1 MLAVVALH
9 VLPPAI
15 FGLLHGALVYRWRGI
30 LTFSVICLV
39 VGNIFENLSIQT
51 GFPFGHYVFT
61 DVMGPKVFAVPV
73 LLGVAYLGM
82 AYLAWALAR
91 LMVGGAYLA
100 LTGARVFTVPLI
112 AGFLMTAWDLS
123 MDPVWSTVLHAWTW
137 FEGGAYFGVPV
148 SNFLGWYLTAS
159 VFYFLYALWL
169 RRRELRRPVMT
180 GYWQM
185 AVVFYG
191 VSAAGNLLLLMP
203 RSGML
208 MVTDPSGVVWRVS
221 DITGA
226 CALVSLFTMG
236 AFAVIAWARLSD
248 SK

>member
-1 MLAVVALH
+1 MRVALWVLIAIYAVSRVLQIFPGAVPMLAVVALH

-82 AYLAWALAR
+82 AYLVWALAR

-159 VFYFLYALWL
+159 VFYSCTRF
-169 RRRELRRPVMT
+169 
-180 GYWQM
+180 GC
-185 AVVFYG
+185 G
-191 VSAAGNLLLLMP
+191 DVS
-203 RSGML
+203 
-208 MVTDPSGVVWRVS
+208 SGVR
-221 DITGA
+221 
-226 CALVSLFTMG
+226 
-236 AFAVIAWARLSD
+236 
-248 SK
+248 